1 MVGWLAESTPWRVG
15 LTITQRTEGVDG
27 LLCLTIGLLD
37 ILIEARE
44 RSAATS
50 QKRTNPL
57 H

>member
-50 QKRTNPL
+50 KKRTNPL